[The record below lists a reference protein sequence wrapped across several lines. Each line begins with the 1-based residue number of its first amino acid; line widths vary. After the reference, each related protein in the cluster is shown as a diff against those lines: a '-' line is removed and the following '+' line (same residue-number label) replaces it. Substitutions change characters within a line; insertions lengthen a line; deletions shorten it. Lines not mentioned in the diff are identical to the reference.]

1 MNPRS
6 TWLLVLTA
14 LGLGAYL
21 FFSERTPAVRVD
33 GLSGSRVPF
42 ALVPAS
48 QVTAFEILRSNTV
61 VRIERDGEN
70 WRLRQPI
77 SDLADRGTVDSF
89 LRNLGRLQPKNSIPA
104 AQLDPGS
111 GGLAAFGLDAS
122 ALTLKV
128 EAGSQPSLFKFGARA
143 PIGNDFYFQRVGDE
157 GVFTADA
164 ALLDSLPETPS
175 GWRNR
180 ALFTVSASAVE
191 RVELRGRTQFEARRT
206 VGSGGAVSWRLVRPV
221 EARADGDRL
230 EALMGLLQRARI
242 SEFVSDA
249 PGVDLERYG
258 LQLPEFELLLHGPTN
273 TLVHLQIGRSPTNNP
288 GLVYLRRMS
297 STNVVLVSTNAVMLL
312 QGNLASFRDRH
323 LLPAMRGLDRLEF
336 AAAGRT
342 NFLEREGTN
351 WWIAGTPRRPARTE
365 LVAFFLGRLGALEIA
380 DFPNDVVADYSRY
393 GLAAPV
399 RSYGF
404 HEAMAT
410 GTNGPLRLLLG
421 ETGDRDSPL
430 VYARRSDESPVY
442 SVRRASVARLPESAL
457 QFRDFGFA
465 STNVVKVVAVHHGRT
480 RTLERSATG
489 DWVVTA
495 GLPGAPFSPAAE
507 ETLHRLGALE
517 TIPFAVPNERLFTS
531 LPSFTELGLELTL
544 TLDASAP
551 IRKWRLRF
559 ATDLGALA
567 VALSNFDD
575 DSVPFSLEIPG
586 ALFREIQRDFSVLP
600 RE

>member
-14 LGLGAYL
+14 LGLGGYL
-21 FFSERTPAVRVD
+21 FFSERSPAVRID
-33 GLSGSRVPF
+33 GLSGPRVPF

-61 VRIERDGEN
+61 VRIERDGDN

-77 SDLADRGTVDSF
+77 ADLADRGTVDSF
-89 LRNLGRLQPKNSIPA
+89 LRNLGRLKPKNSIPA
-104 AQLDPGS
+104 TQISAGS

-122 ALTLKV
+122 SVTLKV
-128 EAGSQPSLFKFGARA
+128 EAGLQPSLFKFGARA
-143 PIGNDFYFQRVGDE
+143 PIGDDFYFQRVGDE

-164 ALLDSLPETPS
+164 ALLDSLPETTS

-180 ALFTVSASAVE
+180 ALFTVSAAAVD

-206 VGSGGAVSWRLVRPV
+206 VGPGGSVRWRLVLPV

-230 EALMGLLQRARI
+230 ETMMAMLQRVRI

-249 PGVDLERYG
+249 PGADLDRYG
-258 LQLPEFELLLHGPTN
+258 LQPPEAELFLYGPTN

-288 GLVYLRRMS
+288 GLVYLRRMA
-297 STNVVLVSTNAVMLL
+297 STNVVLVPATTVLPL
-312 QGNLASFRDRH
+312 QGSLASFRDRH
-323 LLPAMRGLDRLEF
+323 LLPAMHGLDRLEF
-336 AAAGRT
+336 SAAGRT

-351 WWIAGTPRRPARTE
+351 WWIPGTPRRLAKTE

-404 HEAMAT
+404 HEATAS
-410 GTNGPLRLLLG
+410 GTNGSLRLLLG
-421 ETGDRDSPL
+421 ETGDRDSAH
-430 VYARRSDESPVY
+430 VFARRSDESPVY
-442 SVRRASVARLPESAL
+442 SLRRADVARLPESAL

-465 STNVVKVVAVHHGRT
+465 SSNVVKVVAVHHGRT
-480 RTLERSATG
+480 RTLERSTTG
-489 DWVVTA
+489 EWVVTA
-495 GLPGAPFSPAAE
+495 GLLGAPFGPAVE
-507 ETLHRLGALE
+507 ETLHRLGVLE
-517 TIPFAVPNERLFTS
+517 TIPFAVPNEGVFTS
-531 LPSFTELGLELTL
+531 RPSFTELGLELTF

-559 ATDLGALA
+559 VTDLGALA
-567 VALSNFDD
+567 VALSHFDD
-575 DSVPFSLEIPG
+575 DPLPFSLEIPG